1 MARMRIFLVL
11 ALAVSCGGALAYA
24 TYNYVQ
30 RAPAQTSNMAT
41 KPVVVAAAK

>member
-24 TYNYVQ
+24 ADDESEYESKACDEQ
-30 RAPAQTSNMAT
+30 AGAR
-41 KPVVVAAAK
+41 